1 MTLGFGGQ
9 YSIQLSYGRL
19 KNGWPRIPIHRG
31 EIYVPVSTLSHCQYT
46 CACQI
51 QTTRGRIV
59 SQGDDTVIRNLVLVI
74 AALVIFML
82 FAIVLAQFLHSKV
95 EPAQASAVV
104 TQRISAVG
112 KVNLKGAASPAK
124 AAATAS
130 SAASTSAAALAA
142 TDGATVYQTACFAC
156 HGTGAAGA
164 PKLGDKS
171 AWTERVKL
179 GLDTLVAS
187 AVNGKNAMPPKGG
200 NMSLSE
206 DAIRAAVN
214 HMLRETGLTAN

>member
-1 MTLGFGGQ
+1 M
-9 YSIQLSYGRL
+9 
-19 KNGWPRIPIHRG
+19 
-31 EIYVPVSTLSHCQYT
+31 
-46 CACQI
+46 
-51 QTTRGRIV
+51 

-95 EPAQASAVV
+95 EPAQASAAVE
-104 TQRISAVG
+104 QRISAVG
-112 KVNLKGAASPAK
+112 KVNMKGAASSAK
-124 AAATAS
+124 AAA
-130 SAASTSAAALAA
+130 STGTAA

-164 PKLGDKS
+164 PKPGDKA
-171 AWTERVKL
+171 AWTERVKQ

-214 HMLRETGLTAN
+214 HMLSETGLSAN